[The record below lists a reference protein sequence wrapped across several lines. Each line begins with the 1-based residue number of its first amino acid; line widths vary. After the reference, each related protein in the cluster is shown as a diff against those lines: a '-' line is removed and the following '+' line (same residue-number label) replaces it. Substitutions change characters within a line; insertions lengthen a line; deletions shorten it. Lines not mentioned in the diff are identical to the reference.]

1 MVFVRLF
8 ESIQTRYT
16 SSQLGIW
23 APWALKLI
31 LVWPRM
37 TMSLIW
43 LDRSV
48 WTDATSRFFLK
59 CWALFQ
65 SFHQLPIFA
74 EVVLVQCCVVFTSV
88 TACGSWLAKMR
99 RLGCI
104 HGRILYFKQNQTPKE
119 LFVIAVNYTC
129 HRTMSY
135 FFDKCLSG
143 ATKWRRKWGRT
154 TAINNTW
161 ISIMKS

>member
-59 CWALFQ
+59 CWALLQ

-99 RLGCI
+99 KAGL
-104 HGRILYFKQNQTPKE
+104 HSWKNSLFQTKSNTKRIICHCCELHMSQNDELLFWQMPVRRNQMKKE
-119 LFVIAVNYTC
+119 MRTNDC
-129 HRTMSY
+129 H
-135 FFDKCLSG
+135 
-143 ATKWRRKWGRT
+143 
-154 TAINNTW
+154 
-161 ISIMKS
+161 